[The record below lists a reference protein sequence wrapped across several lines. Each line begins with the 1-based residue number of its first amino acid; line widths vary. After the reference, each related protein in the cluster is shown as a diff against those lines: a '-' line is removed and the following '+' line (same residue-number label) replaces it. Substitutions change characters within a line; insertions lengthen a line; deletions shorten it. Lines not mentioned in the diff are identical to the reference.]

1 MKLTIVAVANRQPAW
16 VNAGCQEYLKRMPRE
31 LATRVIEVKPE
42 PRSGGRQRAQLV
54 AAERERIE
62 AVVAPRSRRVAMDE
76 RGADLTTVALAD
88 RLRRWAEDG
97 RDVDLLI
104 GGADGLDASLRDGA
118 DETIRLSSM
127 TLPHGLAR
135 LLLCEQLYRAHTLL
149 AGHPYHRE

>member
-1 MKLTIVAVANRQPAW
+1 MKLTIVAVSNRQPDW
-16 VNAGCQEYLKRMPRE
+16 VESGCQDYLRRMPRE
-31 LATRVIEVKPE
+31 MAARVLEVKPE
-42 PRSGGRQRAQLV
+42 PRNSGRNRTQLL

-62 AVVAPRSRRVAMDE
+62 AAATPRGRRVAMDE

-88 RLRRWAEDG
+88 RLKRWADDG

-104 GGADGLDASLRDGA
+104 GGADGLDPALRDGA

-135 LLLCEQLYRAHTLL
+135 LVLCEQLYRAHTLL
-149 AGHPYHRE
+149 AGHPYHRD

>member
-1 MKLTIVAVANRQPAW
+1 VKLTIVAVGNRQPDW
-16 VNAGCQEYLKRMPRE
+16 VESGCQDYLRRMPRE
-31 LATRVIEVKPE
+31 LATRVLEVKPE
-42 PRSGGRQRAQLV
+42 PRSSGRNRAQLL

-62 AVVAPRSRRVAMDE
+62 AAASPRSRRVAMDE

-88 RLRRWAEDG
+88 RLQNWARDG

-104 GGADGLDASLRDGA
+104 GGADGLDPALRDGA

-135 LLLCEQLYRAHTLL
+135 LVLCEQLYRAHTLL